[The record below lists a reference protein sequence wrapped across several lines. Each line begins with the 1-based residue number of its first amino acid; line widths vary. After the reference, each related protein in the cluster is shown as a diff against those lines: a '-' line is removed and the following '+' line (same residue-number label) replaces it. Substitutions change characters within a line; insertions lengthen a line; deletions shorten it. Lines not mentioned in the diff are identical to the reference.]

1 MNGHALRLAHS
12 GSLMSVMRWDLGLA
26 IVDISSLT
34 VPMLLGELGLPY
46 HPTGLAMTDEY
57 LRATIWVEPVSKLAR
72 PDRRDG
78 EPRTISEGRSKTQR
92 GLLEEHDLSLAAI
105 TPAFQPNNE

>member
-1 MNGHALRLAHS
+1 
-12 GSLMSVMRWDLGLA
+12 MSVMRWDLGLA

-34 VPMLLGELGLPY
+34 VPMLLG
-46 HPTGLAMTDEY
+46 
-57 LRATIWVEPVSKLAR
+57 
-72 PDRRDG
+72 DG
-78 EPRTISEGRSKTQR
+78 DPRTISEDRSKTQC